1 MVSYFGFPLQST
13 NGWHHCSHLCWGPRG
28 PRLWRGSIWMF
39 LKSHHSVL
47 VFILASLGLSS
58 SARDLSSRILTSIE
72 FSIFQ
77 TFGYCCGFTFH
88 WTIVLFCLIAEV
100 STSKYK
106 SPSILT
112 APGPSFRQL
121 QIFCW
126 SIHPMPSLLKSGLR
140 QVDSSGS
147 IEATPSFINFRIF
160 ACLEGCLELLCPLE
174 LCRWTQEVSERCHEF
189 GFAKRIGNLDN

>member
-1 MVSYFGFPLQST
+1 MWYCGIVVLTLLVFLLEIASD
-13 NGWHHCSHLCWGPRG
+13 
-28 PRLWRGSIWMF
+28 GSWSFTGTWMIY
-39 LKSHHSVL
+39 KSHHNVL
-47 VFILASLGLSS
+47 VFILASLGFSS
-58 SARDLSSRILTSIE
+58 SARDLSPRILTSIE

-100 STSKYK
+100 STGKYK

-126 SIHPMPSLLKSGLR
+126 SIHPMSSLLKSGLR
-140 QVDSSGS
+140 QVVSSWS
-147 IEATPSFINFRIF
+147 KESYTDTNQPYIWHWV
-160 ACLEGCLELLCPLE
+160 LY
-174 LCRWTQEVSERCHEF
+174 WY
-189 GFAKRIGNLDN
+189 